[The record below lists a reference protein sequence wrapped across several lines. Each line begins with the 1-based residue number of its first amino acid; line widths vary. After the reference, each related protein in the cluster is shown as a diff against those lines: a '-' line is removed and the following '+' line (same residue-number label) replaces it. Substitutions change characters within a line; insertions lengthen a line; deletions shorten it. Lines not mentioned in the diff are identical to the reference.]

1 MPKHREAKSV
11 FLCHYSDL
19 IVSLCKTFLSAPKKS
34 AINRYR
40 SEKDNV
46 GEAMAWCGDDH
57 PELEQTVREHRIAA
71 FNEAA
76 VFLAK
81 MMRKQE
87 FVSLFCKFAYR
98 CQHDS
103 HLLSACLTN
112 IGVKK

>member
-1 MPKHREAKSV
+1 
-11 FLCHYSDL
+11 
-19 IVSLCKTFLSAPKKS
+19 
-34 AINRYR
+34 
-40 SEKDNV
+40 
-46 GEAMAWCGDDH
+46 MAWCGDDH
-57 PELEQTVREHRIAA
+57 PELEQTAREHCVAA

-87 FVSLFCKFAYR
+87 FVSLFCKIAYR

-112 IGVKK
+112 IGVKIVLNCTCKPYICPRALYQANPLRAYGRE